1 MSMRSE
7 MMMPDSNQRGL
18 VELVVVSKL
27 VYNLSAS
34 LFESRSAAI
43 NFHHVLPGK
52 VQGTMGATSSKSVE
66 DDFEESPHSG
76 FNSYTYST
84 GEHYEGGW
92 ENNKREGKGTYFYSN
107 GDVYSGIWQKNLKSG
122 YGVYIKSNH
131 VETYGGE
138 WRNNSRNGRGCL
150 IQRNGTR
157 YVGAFK
163 QDLRHGPGVSIRRN
177 GQILG
182 EIWRHGQVI
191 SRKHLFLCGDSDL
204 VVSRRFKFGSSNEE
218 EESIFGTTV
227 GILEDESDRGDDT
240 QAARRK
246 TSISYPI
253 RDESSAVDLEQPA
266 DVIPDQ
272 AVTRSDASKSS
283 EWTVDDVTILLK
295 FAGLGSLCQTFSE
308 QQVDGFALTT
318 LVSREVLMDDSTLAQ
333 LGLNK
338 QSAEFKLLMSLVRV
352 IVKMRHKVEVA
363 SVISYDSVA
372 NCFKEL
378 EVNYEDIDFDY
389 ECGRGGYGKVYK
401 ATWMHRAV
409 ACKVFRAKE
418 GSDELQVS
426 KDFWLELNAL
436 AKLRHPN
443 ITLLLGVCLKPRYC
457 ILTEFVSCG
466 ALFDLIHRHRELPN
480 WGIARILGV
489 AYEIC
494 LGMSYLHSQGV
505 LHCDL
510 KSSNVLITDSWTVKI
525 ADFGLSFLFP
535 EDEPFDT
542 AKVPLGCVGTHHWIA
557 PEVLRGEEFSQAAD
571 VYSFGVILWEMIHR
585 KIPFQDLTAAQVIGI
600 VGYGGKRLQVSAN
613 CPGQV
618 KLIIQRCLLRD
629 RMDLRPSFS
638 RLTMELGGLHRL
650 AVLEVEESLDSF
662 FGKRGGDS
670 RLDFSLTHT
679 RTGDL
684 YPS

>member
-1 MSMRSE
+1 M
-7 MMMPDSNQRGL
+7 GI
-18 VELVVVSKL
+18 
-27 VYNLSAS
+27 AS
-34 LFESRSAAI
+34 SSSRAD
-43 NFHHVLPGK
+43 
-52 VQGTMGATSSKSVE
+52 E
-66 DDFEESPHSG
+66 FEESTQSG
-76 FNSYTYST
+76 VNSYTYST

-107 GDVYSGIWQKNLKSG
+107 GDVYSGVWQKNLKSG

-131 VETYGGE
+131 IETYAGE

-157 YVGAFK
+157 YVGSFR
-163 QDLRHGPGVSIRRN
+163 QDLRHGPGISIRRN

-182 EIWRHGQVI
+182 EIWRHGQVTH
-191 SRKHLFLCGDSDL
+191 RKHLFACTDSDL
-204 VVSRRFKFGSSNEE
+204 VVSRRFKFASSNEE
-218 EESIFGTTV
+218 EESTFGTTV
-227 GILEDESDRGDDT
+227 GIAEDES
-240 QAARRK
+240 
-246 TSISYPI
+246 
-253 RDESSAVDLEQPA
+253 EQPDDGTSVMRRPLREDSSLGEA
-266 DVIPDQ
+266 EQQGDSAGGDQ
-272 AVTRSDASKSS
+272 AVDRSQASKSADWS
-283 EWTVDDVTILLK
+283 VDDVQILLK
-295 FAGLGSLCQTFSE
+295 FSGLGSLCEKFLE
-308 QQVDGFALTT
+308 QEVDGFALVS
-318 LVSREVLMDDSTLAQ
+318 LVSREVQADELTLTQ
-333 LGLNK
+333 LGLENK
-338 QSAEFKLLMSLVRV
+338 LSSEYKILMALVRV
-352 IVKMRHKVEVA
+352 IVKMRHKVQVA
-363 SVISYDSVA
+363 SVISFDSVA
-372 NCFKEL
+372 DCFKEL
-378 EVNYEDIDFDY
+378 EFNYEEIDFEH

-401 ATWMHRAV
+401 ATWMHRTV

-418 GSDELQVS
+418 GGASEEVQLS

-489 AYEIC
+489 ANEIC
-494 LGMSYLHSQGV
+494 LGMNYLHSQGV

-510 KSSNVLITDSWTVKI
+510 KSSNVLITEAWGVKI

-585 KIPFQDLTAAQVIGI
+585 KIPYMDLTASQVIGI
-600 VGYGGKRLQVSAN
+600 VGYGGKKLQVSAS

-618 KLIIQRCLLRD
+618 RYIIQRCLTRD
-629 RMDLRPSFS
+629 RIENRPTFS
-638 RLTMELGGLHRL
+638 QLASELGRLHRL
-650 AVLEVEESLDSF
+650 AVLEDGSVDASACRR
-662 FGKRGGDS
+662 RG
-670 RLDFSLTHT
+670 R
-679 RTGDL
+679 
-684 YPS
+684 

>member
-1 MSMRSE
+1 
-7 MMMPDSNQRGL
+7 
-18 VELVVVSKL
+18 
-27 VYNLSAS
+27 
-34 LFESRSAAI
+34 
-43 NFHHVLPGK
+43 
-52 VQGTMGATSSKSVE
+52 MGITSSKSVAE
-66 DDFEESPHSG
+66 DFDESPQSG
-76 FNSYTYST
+76 MNSYTYST

-107 GDVYSGIWQKNLKSG
+107 GDVYSGTWQKNLKSG

-131 VETYGGE
+131 VETYSGE

-157 YVGAFK
+157 YVGSFK

-177 GQILG
+177 GQVLG
-182 EIWRHGQVI
+182 EIWRHGQVL
-191 SRKHLFLCGDSDL
+191 SRKHIFACNDSDM
-204 VVSRRFKFGSSNEE
+204 VISRRFKFSSSHEE
-218 EESIFGTTV
+218 EETTFGTTV
-227 GILEDESDRGDDT
+227 GIPEEDGEPTDENIPK
-240 QAARRK
+240 RK
-246 TSISYPI
+246 HSISAPL
-253 RDESSAVDLEQPA
+253 REESSLIELEQPLEA
-266 DVIPDQ
+266 ESDQ
-272 AVTRSDASKSS
+272 AVQRSDASRSA
-283 EWTVDDVTILLK
+283 EWTVEDVQMLLK
-295 FAGLGSLCQTFSE
+295 FAGLGSLTQPFYE
-308 QQVDGFALTT
+308 QQVDGFALTS
-318 LVSREVLMDDSTLAQ
+318 LVSREVLADEQTLVQ
-333 LGLNK
+333 LGLVK
-338 QSAEFKLLMSLVRV
+338 QWAEFKLLMSLVRV
-352 IVKMRHKVEVA
+352 IVKMKHKVDVA

-372 NCFKEL
+372 DCFKEL

-409 ACKVFRAKE
+409 ACKVFRSKE
-418 GSDELQVS
+418 GTDELQVS

-510 KSSNVLITDSWTVKI
+510 KSSNILITDSWGVKI

-535 EDEPFDT
+535 DDQMFDT

-600 VGYGGKRLQVSAN
+600 VGYGGKRLQVNGS
-613 CPGQV
+613 CPSQV
-618 KLIIQRCLLRD
+618 KFIIQRCLLRD
-629 RMDLRPSFS
+629 RLDLRPSFS
-638 RLTMELGGLHRL
+638 RLTSELGGLHRL

-662 FGKRGGDS
+662 FGKRGTSGV
-670 RLDFSLTHT
+670 DFSIAHSK
-679 RTGDL
+679 TGEP